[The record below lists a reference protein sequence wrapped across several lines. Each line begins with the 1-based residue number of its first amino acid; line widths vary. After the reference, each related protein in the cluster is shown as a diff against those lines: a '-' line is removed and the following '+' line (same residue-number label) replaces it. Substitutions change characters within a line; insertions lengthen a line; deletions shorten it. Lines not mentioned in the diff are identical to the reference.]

1 MLFSSELNGTVVCM
15 CTSIFGTPIK
25 AYIWSCRFKP
35 PYRTTNNLALLPNS
49 RQVTPLISTL
59 SLYLFR
65 YSFLFR
71 STLYTMLG
79 TVHGLA
85 AGFGTRITVAVKEA
99 ASGGTR
105 VNPDGRYHVVIDVI
119 LRGESRRRLG
129 SVPKVPLNI
138 SLLQFALPGLSG
150 FFPHF
155 FIPAFG
161 NNNKGE

>member
-1 MLFSSELNGTVVCM
+1 
-15 CTSIFGTPIK
+15 
-25 AYIWSCRFKP
+25 
-35 PYRTTNNLALLPNS
+35 
-49 RQVTPLISTL
+49 
-59 SLYLFR
+59 
-65 YSFLFR
+65 
-71 STLYTMLG
+71 MLG